1 MSAPGMSVPGLDKRR
16 TAAEVVA
23 ELRDGMTIGIGGW
36 ATRRKPMAL
45 VREILRSPL
54 RDLTVVAY
62 GGPDV
67 GLLAASGKLRK
78 LVFGFVSLDVLP
90 LDMHFRNARQAGA
103 FEVMELDEGMVQLG
117 LRAAAMRVPF
127 LPTRVG
133 LGTDV
138 LARNPGIRTVRS
150 PYEDGS
156 TLVAMPALKLDAALL
171 HVSEADQKGNCVI
184 LSPDPFFDEA
194 MARAADRV
202 FLSCER
208 IVPVG
213 KVCDHDRAR
222 LQPFERSVVTAV
234 VEAPFGAHPTAS
246 VPGYGIDIEHLKEYN
261 AATTPEAWAAY
272 RQRYIDVASHD
283 DYVAACGG
291 RGRLASIAPPVY

>member
-1 MSAPGMSVPGLDKRR
+1 MNKRM

-23 ELRDGMTIGIGGW
+23 QLRDGMTIGLGGW

-67 GLLAASGKLRK
+67 GLLAAAGKLRK

-90 LDMHFRNARQAGA
+90 LDMHFRNARQSGA

-127 LPTRVG
+127 LPTPVG
-133 LGTDV
+133 LGTDILV
-138 LARNPGIRTVRS
+138 RNPGIRLVRS
-150 PYEDGS
+150 PYDDGT
-156 TLVAMPALKLDAALL
+156 TLVAMPALRLDAALL
-171 HVSEADQKGNCVI
+171 QVSEADERGNCVI
-184 LSPDPFFDEA
+184 LSPDPFFDDL

-202 FLSCER
+202 YLGCER
-208 IVPVG
+208 IVSTD
-213 KVCDHDRAR
+213 KICNHERAR
-222 LQPFERSVVTAV
+222 FQPFERSLVTGV
-234 VEAPFGAHPTAS
+234 VELPFGAHPTAG
-246 VPGYGIDIEHLKEYN
+246 VPGYGIDVEHLKDYN

-272 RQRYIDVASHD
+272 RTRYVDLPTHD
-283 DYVAACGG
+283 DYVAAVGG
-291 RGRLASIAPPVY
+291 RGHLNSIPPPVY